1 MPFTDTYAN
10 NVLDFLFAKTTS
22 LSAPSA
28 VYIGLCSNDP
38 EADNGAITELSGN
51 GYSRVMIS
59 QKGQTYPDVMGSA
72 SGRMIQNTKQINW
85 TKATGDWPEAKG
97 FFLSSSP
104 TVGEKTAIF
113 FYGKLDEPYPTCA
126 AGAVA
131 LFDPYTLKIS
141 FPASDTTA

>member
-1 MPFTDTYAN
+1 MPFTTTYAN
-10 NVLDFLFAKTTS
+10 NILNYALSKTAQLT
-22 LSAPSA
+22 APSA

-38 EADNGAITELSGN
+38 EADNGAITELSGG
-51 GYSRVMIS
+51 GYSRVLIS

-85 TKATGDWPEAKG
+85 TKATGDWVDAKG
-97 FFLSSSP
+97 FFLSSSG
-104 TVGEKTAIF
+104 TVGETAGIF
-113 FYGKLDEPYPTCA
+113 FYGALEEPVPCT